1 MTTLREQYVGALLDL
16 MAADPGMQQLNVQVG
31 RSIVDALDAQHTLA
45 LILHLGADAT
55 PDRSAIGFATR
66 QTEILCTVIT
76 RDTTPDQAAD
86 SVLELAH
93 PIIMDFDA
101 PALIGSDEGQTDP
114 PIFANVDGESCLRT
128 VHYLYTYRTR
138 SNSLTG

>member
-1 MTTLREQYVGALLDL
+1 MTTLREQYVEALLGL
-16 MAADPGMQQLNVQVG
+16 LEADPDLQSLNVQVG
-31 RSIVDALDAQHTLA
+31 RSIVDALDAQHNLA
-45 LILHLGADAT
+45 VIIHIGADAP

-76 RDTTPDQAAD
+76 RDSTPDKAAD
-86 SVLELAH
+86 AVLELAH
-93 PIIMDFDA
+93 PILMDFDA
-101 PALIGSDEGQTDP
+101 AALIASDEGHTDP

-128 VHYLYTYRTR
+128 VHYIYTYRTR